1 VYGDPSGI
9 RTYLESIGKQYV
21 MAVSGKTYLWMGIRQ
36 IRVSEIMEHLPDNGW
51 QRLSTGVGSKGK
63 KSYDRLSLPLT
74 CARKGFRKC
83 FLVRRSLSHPEKLR
97 GYLCC
102 CNELFENNLRKI

>member
-21 MAVSGKTYLWMGIRQ
+21 MAVSGKTYLWMGMRQ

-51 QRLSTGVGSKGK
+51 QRLSTGVGSKGE
-63 KSYDRLSLPLT
+63 KSYDWLSLPLT
-74 CARKGFRKC
+74 CARKGFGNASRFGAVSLIRRNCGGICAVVRKTHRC
-83 FLVRRSLSHPEKLR
+83 QTW
-97 GYLCC
+97 
-102 CNELFENNLRKI
+102 FE